1 MASQTEDFFEQ
12 YAATL
17 ALHDADAL
25 SKHHLLPCVFMLDDD
40 KRIIHE
46 QDEMVTINQNY
57 IEALEALHVVKH
69 KALVNQAI
77 RLSDKILFANVRWQ
91 FKDKDD
97 KTVYSGQ
104 CSYTLQQVE
113 DNELKIIVEVID
125 DEDRIL
131 LWKMVGE

>member
-1 MASQTEDFFEQ
+1 MASQTEDFFEN
-12 YAATL
+12 YAETL
-17 ALHDADAL
+17 ALHDAKAL

-46 QDEMVTINQNY
+46 PEEMIRLNKSY
-57 IEALEALHVVKH
+57 IEALEALNVVKH

-77 RLSDKILFANVRWQ
+77 RLSDNILFANVRWQ

-113 DNELKIIVEVID
+113 NDELKIIVEVID